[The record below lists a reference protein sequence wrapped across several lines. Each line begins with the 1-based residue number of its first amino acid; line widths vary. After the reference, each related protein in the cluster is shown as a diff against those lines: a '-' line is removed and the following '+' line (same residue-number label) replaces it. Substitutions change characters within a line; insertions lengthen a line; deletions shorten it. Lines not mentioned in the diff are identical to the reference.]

1 MHKKQRGK
9 QNKAGNNI
17 NIKTFPIKIK
27 ILLAYLAA
35 IILAK
40 QSLPLRLRS
49 EIKRIIVHL
58 DEGVRGKRKTK
69 NSLSERDE
77 REYLFCGNYESTGV
91 RISQKQ
97 DTFIG

>member
-1 MHKKQRGK
+1 MENSIRKQDK
-9 QNKAGNNI
+9 EEVDTKI
-17 NIKTFPIKIK
+17 YTFPIKIK
-27 ILLAYLAA
+27 ILLAYLVA
-35 IILAK
+35 IVRAK

-77 REYLFCGNYESTGV
+77 REYLFCGNYESSGV

>member
-1 MHKKQRGK
+1 MEENAHEQRGK

-27 ILLAYLAA
+27 ILLAYLVA
-35 IILAK
+35 IVRAK

-69 NSLSERDE
+69 NSLLKKD
-77 REYLFCGNYESTGV
+77 
-91 RISQKQ
+91 
-97 DTFIG
+97 